1 MMKVKIRASEIAE
14 FLGLK
19 LNGLDVVVTCVA
31 SLDNAQENALMF
43 STRPVP
49 SSLSVDKPLQ
59 CLLLTSVENDADYF
73 SSIILSKNPRLD
85 FARVV
90 QRFFAQPISRGVHET
105 ALVHPNSNVSLF
117 SSIGAYCIIEE
128 GVVIMNDVVIEEF
141 SIVRKNTIIDVG
153 TRVKSHTSI
162 GNDGFGFEFDEDGM
176 PFRVPHLGGVKIGKN
191 VEIGSHVVIA
201 RGTINDTQISD
212 NVKIDDHVFIAHNVK
227 VGAKT
232 VIIAGSEIS
241 GSVEIGEN
249 CWISPQ
255 VTILNKIKIGDDSL
269 VGIGSVV
276 TLDIQDNKVVVGNP
290 ARVLRDRHLK

>member
-1 MMKVKIRASEIAE
+1 VTKVKIRASEIAE

-19 LNGLDVVVTCVA
+19 LIGKDIVITCVA
-31 SLDNAQENALMF
+31 SLDDVRENALMF
-43 STRPVP
+43 RTRLVP
-49 SSLSVDKPLQ
+49 SFLSVDKPLQ
-59 CLLLTSVENDADYF
+59 SLLLTSVEPDTGSV

-105 ALVHPNSNVSLF
+105 AIAHPDSDVSSS

-128 GVVIMNDVVIEEF
+128 GVVIMPDVVIEEF
-141 SIVRKNTIIDVG
+141 SIIRKNTIIDVG
-153 TRVKSHTSI
+153 TRIKSHTSI
-162 GNDGFGFEFDEDGM
+162 GNDGFGFEFDDDGT
-176 PFRVPHLGGVKIGKN
+176 PIRLQHLGGVKIGKN

-201 RGTINDTQISD
+201 RGTINDTQIGD
-212 NVKIDDHVFIAHNVK
+212 NVKIDDQVFIAHNVK
-227 VGAKT
+227 IGENT

-241 GSVEIGEN
+241 GSVEIGKN

-255 VTILNKIKIGDDSL
+255 VTILNKIKIGDNSL

-290 ARVLRDRHLK
+290 ARVLRDRNL